1 MTIGKSIA
9 LIRLTFV
16 GKLMSLFFK
25 YAVQVC
31 HSFSSKE
38 EASFNFMAVV
48 TICSDFGAQVT
59 TILDCNTVPLGQGLA
74 VDLSLDP
81 GDPSYKEL

>member
-1 MTIGKSIA
+1 
-9 LIRLTFV
+9 
-16 GKLMSLFFK
+16 
-25 YAVQVC
+25 
-31 HSFSSKE
+31 
-38 EASFNFMAVV
+38 MAVV